1 MKELNGKLALKVI
14 SNGPSSNNISVYI
27 VYAVL
32 LLSHV
37 RIKESELEIFY
48 CLPPQSI
55 PNLLFLFIFIIDFRK
70 FSKGV
75 VSK

>member
-37 RIKESELEIFY
+37 RIKESK
-48 CLPPQSI
+48 S
-55 PNLLFLFIFIIDFRK
+55 
-70 FSKGV
+70 
-75 VSK
+75 